1 MKRGMEKPDMKKDIK
16 NSGNGKDSELMA
28 DPKKVMQ
35 DLKKNIRLKKSGSKK
50 DITRELEIEELEGE
64 IEVLRDELKEYKKV
78 EDEYVDRIKR
88 LQADYDNYRRRT
100 IKEHLEHIKRAN
112 KDLISNFLPIVDN
125 FEMALDAS
133 KELDGTKDE
142 FYKGVKMIYDNL
154 LELLKKE
161 NVTIIE
167 PVGKEFDPRICEAV
181 VTEAVD
187 DVEEG
192 SVLEIL
198 RKGYM
203 IDDFV
208 IRPAV
213 VKVCKK
219 N

>member
-1 MKRGMEKPDMKKDIK
+1 MKKNKKDC
-16 NSGNGKDSELMA
+16 GNGQDNEFISGLEKM
-28 DPKKVMQ
+28 KQ
-35 DLKKNIRLKKSGSKK
+35 DLHKDDKLKRTGSKK
-50 DITRELEIEELEGE
+50 DITEELEIEELEGE
-64 IEVLRDELKEYKKV
+64 IGVLRDELKECKNI
-78 EDEYVDRIKR
+78 EDEYIDRIKR
-88 LQADYDNYRRRT
+88 LQADYDNYRKRT

-112 KDLISNFLPIVDN
+112 KDLISNLLPIIDN
-125 FEMALDAS
+125 FEMALEVGKKID
-133 KELDGTKDE
+133 KTEGE
-142 FYKGVKMIYDNL
+142 FFKGVKMIYNNL

-161 NVTIIE
+161 NVTMIE
-167 PVGKEFDPRICEAV
+167 PIGKEFDPRVCEAA

-187 DVEEG
+187 NIEEG
-192 SVLEIL
+192 RVLEIL

>member
-1 MKRGMEKPDMKKDIK
+1 MRKNKKDC
-16 NSGNGKDSELMA
+16 GNGQDNEFISGPEKM
-28 DPKKVMQ
+28 KQ
-35 DLKKNIRLKKSGSKK
+35 DLPKDDKLKKTGSKK
-50 DITRELEIEELEGE
+50 DITEELEIEELEGE
-64 IEVLRDELKEYKKV
+64 IGVLRDELKECKNI
-78 EDEYVDRIKR
+78 EDEYIDRIKR
-88 LQADYDNYRRRT
+88 LQADYDNYRKRT

-112 KDLISNFLPIVDN
+112 KDLISNLLPIIDN
-125 FEMALDAS
+125 FEMALEVGKKID
-133 KELDGTKDE
+133 KTEGE
-142 FYKGVKMIYDNL
+142 FFKGVKMIYNNL

-161 NVTIIE
+161 NVTMIE
-167 PVGKEFDPRICEAV
+167 PIGKEFDPRVCEAA

-187 DVEEG
+187 NIEEG
-192 SVLEIL
+192 RVLEIL